1 MSLLPNVI
9 GIHHQI
15 RIIYSMSTNGDVN
28 TLLNNAQF
36 QNVILERRIDKNV
49 VEKTHIQ
56 DLFVSKNI
64 ARAYDLFRQQ

>member
-1 MSLLPNVI
+1 MSN
-9 GIHHQI
+9 
-15 RIIYSMSTNGDVN
+15 SGDVN

-36 QNVILERRIDKNV
+36 QNVTLERRIDKNV
-49 VEKTHIQ
+49 VEKTHLQ

>member
-15 RIIYSMSTNGDVN
+15 RIIYSMSNSGDVN

-36 QNVILERRIDKNV
+36 QNVTLERRIDKNV
-49 VEKTHIQ
+49 VEKTHLQ